1 MTSSYKEQL
10 NRALTNHLANSTQK
24 PRLAVIGIGNEL
36 NGDDA
41 VGVLVIRH
49 MQRLLP
55 KNDSLLLINVSVA
68 PENFTGQLRL
78 FQPDWVWL
86 LDAAEMGENP
96 GKICLLDWQKAQG
109 VSAITHGL
117 PPVLFAKF
125 VMQELGAR
133 IFLFGIQPKIIESY
147 LEPTRVIREAALGL
161 GETLS
166 GWIRENY
173 LQNK

>member
-1 MTSSYKEQL
+1 MKTLNISYKEQL
-10 NRALTNHLANSTQK
+10 NQVLTNHLANNSTK
-24 PRLAVIGIGNEL
+24 PRLAIVGIGNEL

-41 VGVLVIRH
+41 AGVLAVGH
-49 MQRLLP
+49 LQRLL
-55 KNDSLLLINVSVA
+55 KGFDSLLMINASVA

-96 GKICLLDWQKAQG
+96 GKICLLDWQEAQG

-117 PPVLFAKF
+117 PPTLFARF
-125 VMQELGAR
+125 VMQEFGAH
-133 IFLFGIQPKIIESY
+133 IFLFGIQPAMVDLY
-147 LEPTRVIREAALGL
+147 AEPTSVIQEAVLSLA
-161 GETLS
+161 ETLS

-173 LQNK
+173 L